1 MSETSSHDSFYDSL
15 SDMQEE
21 SKSADFFPGLSAFLS
36 QEEIN
41 KSLDLARRAIVN
53 SETEDVDSEKEILQ
67 IFNTSPES
75 VCDKPTCQEP
85 STGEPASAEAE
96 QDHRPSPGQPLPQ
109 EQTASS
115 SPPLC
120 KRNPALS
127 PMLASPSYIR
137 SLRKSDKHNAKATQA
152 GQAFLGKAGPQNQLC
167 DRAANFIDELTSI
180 FREAAKPRNRSP
192 NGESSS
198 PDSGYL
204 SPRNQSSAL
213 RNASASQSPTQDPQE
228 MEAEAKATETTHC
241 YQATQVPAGPD
252 PTLSLSQSQMQPLQ
266 VPSAPRFIQKLR
278 SQEVEEGNQVYLE
291 CRVTGSPTPRVR

>member
-85 STGEPASAEAE
+85 TTGEPASAEAE

-127 PMLASPSYIR
+127 PLLASPSYIR

-152 GQAFLGKAGPQNQLC
+152 GQAFLGKAGPQSQLC

-213 RNASASQSPTQDPQE
+213 RNASTSQSPTQDPHE

-241 YQATQVPAGPD
+241 YQATQVPGGPD
-252 PTLSLSQSQMQPLQ
+252 PILSLSQSQMQPLQ